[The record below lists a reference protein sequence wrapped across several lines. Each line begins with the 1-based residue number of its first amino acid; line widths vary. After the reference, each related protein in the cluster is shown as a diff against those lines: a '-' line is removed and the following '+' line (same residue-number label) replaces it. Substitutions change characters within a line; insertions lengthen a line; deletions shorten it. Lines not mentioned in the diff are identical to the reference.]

1 MVIIVKFIKNKKLKI
16 IIGFVLVTIIAS
28 FTTFMCIARKTLVVI
43 VDGKQ
48 IKLVTYQKTFDSAL
62 RKAGIDI
69 ALKDKIDKVLASNIV
84 NNDVITIKHAV
95 NFKVLVDNKELNIT
109 SAEKDITL
117 MLDTEKIVISPN
129 DKISPPKEDNLYK
142 DMNVVITR
150 VKTETIQEKKPIDF
164 KIVIKKDT
172 AALKSQS
179 KVVQTGIKGEKNV
192 TSNVTYENGKEV
204 TRKVIKE
211 TVVKE
216 PQHKIIAQGT
226 LSTLTLSRG
235 SSSNN
240 SSNIQ
245 NIKADT
251 SYNKTFTVKA
261 TAYWATDGINNTYTF
276 SGRKAVRNS
285 NGYSTIAVDPNV
297 IPMGTKLYVE
307 GYGYAI
313 AADKGSGVKGKFIDV
328 FFNTSEEASNWG
340 VKYLEVKI
348 LD

>member
-1 MVIIVKFIKNKKLKI
+1 M
-16 IIGFVLVTIIAS
+16 TIIAS
-28 FTTFMCIARKTLVVI
+28 LTTFMCIARKNLIVI

-48 IKLVTYQKTFDSAL
+48 IKLVTYQRTFDSAL
-62 RKAGIDI
+62 RKADIDI
-69 ALKDKIDKVLASNIV
+69 ALKDKIDKVLDSKIV
-84 NNDVITIKHAV
+84 NNDVITINRAV
-95 NFKVLVDNKELNIT
+95 NLKVLVDNKELNIT
-109 SAEKDITL
+109 SAEKDIAL
-117 MLDTEKIVISPN
+117 MLDTEKIVVSPN
-129 DKISPPKEDNLYK
+129 DKVSPSREDSLSK
-142 DMNVVITR
+142 DMNITITR
-150 VKTETIQEKKPIDF
+150 VKTETVQEKKPIDF
-164 KIVIKKDT
+164 KTVIKKDNAT
-172 AALKSQS
+172 LKSQS
-179 KVVQTGIKGEKNV
+179 KIVQKGINGEKNV
-192 TSNVTYENGKEV
+192 TLNVTYENGKEV

-226 LSTLTLSRG
+226 LSNITLSRG

-240 SSNIQ
+240 SIQ

-251 SYNKTFTVKA
+251 SSNKTFTVKA